1 MELSKKRYELYKYFI
16 KSDFAN
22 VWVTKRDM
30 KILLGIYD
38 KALHMMLDYE
48 ERIDRLERKE
58 GKGKYENKN

>member
-1 MELSKKRYELYKYFI
+1 MMKLSKKRYELYKYFI

-38 KALHMMLDYE
+38 KALNMMLDYE
-48 ERIDRLERKE
+48 EKIDRLERR
-58 GKGKYENKN
+58 